1 MKNAIKLFGVIALVA
16 AIGFSF
22 VSCDEENIEED
33 WLDGTTWENSTLT
46 LISTISFNSPN
57 YTLTRTAVGA
67 ASGTPENGTYSI
79 SGNTVTLT
87 RNNGFV
93 VDAERLGD
101 SLEIGGLIYTK
112 K

>member
-1 MKNAIKLFGVIALVA
+1 MKNLIKLLGIAVIAAV
-16 AIGFSF
+16 IGFSF
-22 VSCDEENIEED
+22 VSCDEENNEED
-33 WLDGTTWENSTLT
+33 WLDGTTWENNVPL

-57 YTLTRTAVGA
+57 YTLTRTATGA
-67 ASGTPENGTYSI
+67 ASGTTEKGTYSI

-87 RNNGFV
+87 RDNGFV